1 MTIAEKSILMT
12 ITKDDLKEQE
22 LFGSFKWVEKPHPEF
37 PLIGD
42 VKSLVVKVKENIE
55 LVQEDLPNI

>member
-1 MTIAEKSILMT
+1 MT

-22 LFGSFKWVEKPHPEF
+22 LFGSFKWVETPHPEF

-42 VKSLVVKVKENIE
+42 VKDPVVKVKENIE